1 VLWWLVAGAASSPKN
16 NFRVADRF
24 PDRAFDDIFV
34 AVGDTKAGSH
44 MKFQSA
50 FYHHLLSVIGLSS
63 ELLATLLPRPSNA
76 APKHVPCCGPIT
88 PAGARLAAALD
99 SMNVESLWL
108 AHEHVNWETGEPDRG
123 ADYEGPGN
131 HSHCSAFAAAAA
143 KRLGV
148 YLLRPPEHGQVLL
161 ADAQAEWL
169 GSAAAQKSGWQRV
182 SDMREAQR
190 LANQGNLVLVLFQ
203 NADKH
208 VPGHIAI
215 VRPSEKSLTALQE
228 NGPRI
233 IQAGNQNHASTNVRI
248 GFRNHAGAWPDGVL
262 YYAHSLP

>member
-1 VLWWLVAGAASSPKN
+1 MKLGSCGVTQSCLG
-16 NFRVADRF
+16 RF
-24 PDRAFDDIFV
+24 LSLIALP
-34 AVGDTKAGSH
+34 
-44 MKFQSA
+44 
-50 FYHHLLSVIGLSS
+50 SVILV
-63 ELLATLLPRPSNA
+63 LALPRSFEA
-76 APKHVPCCGPIT
+76 VPKHAPCCGPIAA
-88 PAGARLAAALD
+88 AGRRLAATLD

-108 AHEHVNWETGEPDRG
+108 AHEHVNWESGEPDKG

-161 ADAQAEWL
+161 ANAQAEWIS
-169 GSAAAQKSGWQRV
+169 SAAAQNSGWESV

-203 NADKH
+203 NSDKH

-215 VRPSEKSLTALQE
+215 VRPSEKSPKALRE
-228 NGPRI
+228 NGPQI
-233 IQAGNQNHASTNVRI
+233 IMAGNHNYASTNVRF
-248 GFRNHAGAWPDGVL
+248 GFQNHPGAWPDGVL
-262 YYAHSLP
+262 YYVHMLPR